1 MDQILL
7 NFTLFLEVSNRKAIS
22 FTQNI
27 YYFHALLVALEET
40 DVNINLIAA
49 NMTVSL

>member
-7 NFTLFLEVSNRKAIS
+7 NFTLFLEVSNRNTS
-22 FTQNI
+22 FTKNI
-27 YYFHALLVALEET
+27 YYFQALLIALEET
-40 DVNINLIAA
+40 DANINFIAA